1 MNPVSLL
8 PHQNEFINNTEDTKF
23 SALIGG
29 IGSGKTFAG
38 AYKLSKF
45 VSQNPGVNCY
55 YYLPTYPL
63 LRDTAVPSFK
73 GVLDQ
78 LGIDYRYHGT
88 NNIFSTKFGQIHL
101 KSYHDLNSLIGY
113 EHGYCII
120 DEIDTLPTHEA
131 SEVFRAIYERN
142 RTRLPNRKANR
153 IDFVSTPEGFKF
165 LYEFFVKNA
174 NSDRRYIH
182 AKTDDNTYLPSD
194 FAKGMGVGLT
204 ENQLKAHR
212 EGLFVNL
219 TSGLV
224 HHAYDREKNHTNREI
239 QPGDTLLM
247 GVDFN
252 ILNMSA
258 VFGIWE
264 NNRLLILDEM
274 HGLRDTETLCQAVQK
289 RYPNYQIIAHPDSS
303 GINRSTNSN
312 RSDIDIL
319 REYFSVK
326 YTRNKSIIDRVNLVN
341 GLFLDSEGNRRLLI
355 NSNKTPHL
363 SNCLETQIWKND
375 KPDKQSSNDHL
386 PDALSYAVVNQNWKT
401 DTTPSR
407 LKYGRISWGLGVRR
421 NFYF

>member
-1 MNPVSLL
+1 MISLL
-8 PHQNEFINNTEDTKF
+8 PHQYEFINDTQDTKF
-23 SALIGG
+23 NALIGG

-38 AYKLSKF
+38 AYKLIKF
-45 VSQNPGVNCY
+45 LTEQPHVPCY

-63 LRDTAVPSFK
+63 LRDTAVPTFRS
-73 GVLDQ
+73 VLDD
-78 LGIDYRYHGT
+78 LEIDYRYHGT
-88 NNIFSTKFGQIHL
+88 NNIFSTKYGQIHL
-101 KSYHDLNSLIGY
+101 KSYHDTNALIGFS
-113 EHGYCII
+113 HAFAII
-120 DEIDTLPTHEA
+120 DEIDTLPTSEA
-131 SEVFRAIYERN
+131 MEVFRSVYKRN
-142 RTRLPNRKANR
+142 RTRLPNGSVNK
-153 IDFVSTPEGFKF
+153 ISFVSTPEGYKF

-174 NSDRRYIH
+174 DTDRRYVH
-182 AKTDDNTYLPSD
+182 AKTDDNTYLPRD

-258 VFGIWE
+258 VFGVWE

-274 HGLRDTETLCQAVQK
+274 HGLRDTETLCQAVKK
-289 RYPNYQIIAHPDSS
+289 RYPNYHIIAHPDSS

-319 REYFSVK
+319 REYFVVK
-326 YTRNKSIIDRVNLVN
+326 YVRNKSVIDRVNKVN
-341 GLFLDSEGNRRLLI
+341 GLFLDSQGNRRLLI
-355 NSNKTPHL
+355 NSNKTPI
-363 SNCLETQIWKND
+363 C
-375 KPDKQSSNDHL
+375 
-386 PDALSYAVVNQNWKT
+386 
-401 DTTPSR
+401 
-407 LKYGRISWGLGVRR
+407 RIA
-421 NFYF
+421 